1 MRANLRASL
10 GLTLIVPLVLSL
22 SAPSAQADAITDM
35 RSPVYQVSSP
45 STGATLATP
54 WPSEVASAAKNHG
67 YTTDLGSGFTAARSS
82 RPGLT
87 AVHRLWSKKAGDF
100 TNALVGSGAYKNA
113 VAAGYADQGASFYA
127 LSTAVSGKTEPVY
140 SYVKSGK
147 HRLATAA
154 VGSTLSGWTREAVA
168 FHVPTTAP
176 APTPSPTPTP
186 KPSAT
191 PTPTPTPKPTP
202 TPSPTPKPTPTP
214 TPTPKPTPTPTPTPT
229 PKPTPTPTP
238 APTTAPAGTAGSLAV
253 GSASYAA
260 PAGAIYVSPTGNDAA
275 AGTQA
280 APVKTIQRGVNLAPA
295 GGTVVVRAGTYRETV
310 TTSKAVTVQ
319 NYAKEAVWLD
329 GSSPVTG
336 WVADGS
342 MWRKDGWTTR
352 FDSSPTYTQGAKDS
366 TAASWGFVN
375 PDYPMAAHPDQVF
388 VNGASLEQVKS
399 KSLVKA
405 GTFYLDQA
413 TSKLYIGTN
422 PTGKTVE
429 ASTIVKAINV
439 RGANTTVR
447 GIGVRRFSPSV
458 FHMGSITVEQPGAT
472 FENVTIVD
480 AATTGISI
488 LRENVTLS
496 QVTISGSGMLGIH
509 ARFADKLKLTK
520 VLSTKNND
528 ERFNT
533 APVSGG
539 AKLSH
544 TRGVTVKAS
553 SFTDN
558 LGHGFWE
565 DQSVYDSV
573 ISGSRFNGNSGT
585 GLFLEISA
593 KAIVADNEIADNKQ
607 FGIKIN
613 NTSNVKIWNNTLI
626 GNGRPLNLVQDS
638 RRNTNKSDGGVD
650 SRVPFPDP
658 AMPWVLGPI
667 TVRNNV
673 IGDST
678 SAANCL
684 LCVED
689 YSNSM
694 SAEQMKITANSN
706 VYSRPSASRPTWLA
720 VWSRADVNKNPY
732 VFTSLSA
739 LQSTTGQEKK
749 GKEFVGTPIVDAN
762 LNLVASVR
770 GQQASIAEPLPSD
783 VASAIGRPA
792 GSTVLGRW

>member
-1 MRANLRASL
+1 
-10 GLTLIVPLVLSL
+10 
-22 SAPSAQADAITDM
+22 
-35 RSPVYQVSSP
+35 
-45 STGATLATP
+45 
-54 WPSEVASAAKNHG
+54 
-67 YTTDLGSGFTAARSS
+67 
-82 RPGLT
+82 
-87 AVHRLWSKKAGDF
+87 
-100 TNALVGSGAYKNA
+100 VGSGAYKNA

-214 TPTPKPTPTPTPTPT
+214 TPTPT

-238 APTTAPAGTAGSLAV
+238 APSTAPAGTAGSLAV

-310 TTSKAVTVQ
+310 TISRTVTVQ
-319 NYAKEAVWLD
+319 NYPKEAVWLD

-366 TAASWGFVN
+366 TAANWGFVN

-388 VNGASLEQVKS
+388 VDGAPLEQVKS

-405 GTFYLDQA
+405 GTFFLDQA

-429 ASTIVKAINV
+429 ASTIIKAMTVK
-439 RGANTTVR
+439 GANSVVR

-472 FENVTIVD
+472 FENVAILD

-488 LRENVTLS
+488 LREKVTLN

-509 ARFADKLKLTK
+509 ARFADNLKLTK

-528 ERFNT
+528 ERFNI

-539 AKLSH
+539 AKLGA
-544 TRGVTVKAS
+544 TRGVLLS
-553 SFTDN
+553 DSDFSGN
-558 LGHGFWE
+558 YGHGFWE
-565 DQSVYDSV
+565 DVSVYDSV
-573 ISGSRFNGNSGT
+573 IRRSKFNDNTGT
-585 GLFLEISA
+585 GLVLELSA
-593 KAIVADNEIADNKQ
+593 KVIVGDNELARNKQ
-607 FGIKIN
+607 FGIKVN
-613 NTSNVKIWNNTLI
+613 NTSDVKIWNNTFV
-626 GNGRPLNLVQDS
+626 GNSRPVNLVQDT
-638 RRNTNKSDGGVD
+638 RRNTNKNDPAAD
-650 SRVPFPDP
+650 PRIPFPDP
-658 AMPWVLGPI
+658 AMPWTLGPV

-673 IGDST
+673 IANPS

-689 YSNSM
+689 YSFQV

-706 VYSRPSASRPTWLA
+706 VYARASASEPKWIA
-720 VWSRADVNKNPY
+720 VWSRANVNSNPH

-749 GKEFVGTPIVDAN
+749 GKEYVGTAITDAK
-762 LNLVASVR
+762 LNLVSSVKS
-770 GQQASIAEPLPSD
+770 QEATIAEPLPAD
-783 VASAIGRPA
+783 IASAIGRPA
-792 GSTVLGRW
+792 GSAVLGRW

>member
-1 MRANLRASL
+1 
-10 GLTLIVPLVLSL
+10 
-22 SAPSAQADAITDM
+22 M

-186 KPSAT
+186 KPTAT

-202 TPSPTPKPTPTP
+202 P
-214 TPTPKPTPTPTPTPT
+214 
-229 PKPTPTPTP
+229 P
-238 APTTAPAGTAGSLAV
+238 APSTAPAGTAGSLAV

-310 TTSKAVTVQ
+310 TISRTVTVQ
-319 NYAKEAVWLD
+319 NYPKEAVWLD

-366 TAASWGFVN
+366 TAANWGFVN

-388 VNGASLEQVKS
+388 VDGAPLEQVKS

-405 GTFYLDQA
+405 GTFFLDQA

-429 ASTIVKAINV
+429 ASTIIKAMTVK
-439 RGANTTVR
+439 GANSVSR
-447 GIGVRRFSPSV
+447 GRRSRTSPS
-458 FHMGSITVEQPGAT
+458 
-472 FENVTIVD
+472 
-480 AATTGISI
+480 
-488 LRENVTLS
+488 
-496 QVTISGSGMLGIH
+496 
-509 ARFADKLKLTK
+509 
-520 VLSTKNND
+520 ST
-528 ERFNT
+528 
-533 APVSGG
+533 P
-539 AKLSH
+539 
-544 TRGVTVKAS
+544 
-553 SFTDN
+553 
-558 LGHGFWE
+558 
-565 DQSVYDSV
+565 
-573 ISGSRFNGNSGT
+573 
-585 GLFLEISA
+585 
-593 KAIVADNEIADNKQ
+593 
-607 FGIKIN
+607 
-613 NTSNVKIWNNTLI
+613 
-626 GNGRPLNLVQDS
+626 RP
-638 RRNTNKSDGGVD
+638 
-650 SRVPFPDP
+650 P
-658 AMPWVLGPI
+658 A
-667 TVRNNV
+667 
-673 IGDST
+673 
-678 SAANCL
+678 
-684 LCVED
+684 
-689 YSNSM
+689 
-694 SAEQMKITANSN
+694 
-706 VYSRPSASRPTWLA
+706 SASC
-720 VWSRADVNKNPY
+720 
-732 VFTSLSA
+732 
-739 LQSTTGQEKK
+739 
-749 GKEFVGTPIVDAN
+749 
-762 LNLVASVR
+762 
-770 GQQASIAEPLPSD
+770 
-783 VASAIGRPA
+783 GR
-792 GSTVLGRW
+792 R